1 LQVAAAVVVAMGLL
15 MERMTQRQIFI
26 MKTVTVMPILVQAD
40 IQTHNVK
47 LTLAHTAINGQFW
60 KIAAKVVSQVVEIK
74 IRLLVHNFHI
84 HSIFFSITFYLFE
97 NPN

>member
-1 LQVAAAVVVAMGLL
+1 
-15 MERMTQRQIFI
+15 MTQRQIFI
-26 MKTVTVMPILVQAD
+26 MKTVTVMLILVQVD
-40 IQTHNVK
+40 IQTHIVK

-84 HSIFFSITFYLFE
+84 HSIFFLSPFIYLRTLIKE
-97 NPN
+97 